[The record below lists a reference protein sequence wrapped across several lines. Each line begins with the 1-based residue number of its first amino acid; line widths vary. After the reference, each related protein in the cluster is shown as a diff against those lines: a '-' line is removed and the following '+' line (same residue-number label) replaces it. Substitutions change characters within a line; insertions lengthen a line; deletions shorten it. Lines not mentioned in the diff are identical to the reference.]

1 MNEALSGA
9 WRLYSR
15 TIAFVVLIMYAVG
28 LAGHLQ
34 VKTLPLV
41 LSLTPVF
48 LLVFGTMA
56 LLPSLAANGWR
67 FAWWAI
73 ITYFFTLLVEAAGV
87 ATGSI
92 FGEYVYGPTLGW
104 SWHGV
109 PLIIGFNW
117 ILTVNGSVCMA
128 SRVVPEGHGV
138 ARKAGLV
145 LLAAALAT
153 AFDFVLEPV
162 AVRLDY
168 WRWRDGVI
176 PLQNYV
182 AWFLTAGL
190 VAILH
195 PRLERSRCE
204 LGTQGR
210 LAGYFLAI
218 QAAFFTLLRF
228 GWWWQG
234 V

>member
-1 MNEALSGA
+1 MSE
-9 WRLYSR
+9 
-15 TIAFVVLIMYAVG
+15 
-28 LAGHLQ
+28 
-34 VKTLPLV
+34 
-41 LSLTPVF
+41 
-48 LLVFGTMA
+48 
-56 LLPSLAANGWR
+56 LPSLSSGLGRAEPLQDAASLLALLEAWVDKGWLR
-67 FAWWAI
+67 ALDQALV
-73 ITYFFTLLVEAAGV
+73 TFFHELDE
-87 ATGSI
+87 GS
-92 FGEYVYGPTLGW
+92 P
-104 SWHGV
+104 
-109 PLIIGFNW
+109 P
-117 ILTVNGSVCMA
+117 
-128 SRVVPEGHGV
+128 
-138 ARKAGLV
+138 LV

-153 AFDFVLEPV
+153 AFDFLLEPV

-210 LAGYFLAI
+210 LAGYFLAT
-218 QAAFFTLLRF
+218 QAGFFALLRF

-234 V
+234 F

>member
-1 MNEALSGA
+1 MKKIASPARRAPLSSAPLSRAREAL
-9 WRLYSR
+9 
-15 TIAFVVLIMYAVG
+15 
-28 LAGHLQ
+28 
-34 VKTLPLV
+34 
-41 LSLTPVF
+41 
-48 LLVFGTMA
+48 
-56 LLPSLAANGWR
+56 AA
-67 FAWWAI
+67 
-73 ITYFFTLLVEAAGV
+73 
-87 ATGSI
+87 
-92 FGEYVYGPTLGW
+92 
-104 SWHGV
+104 
-109 PLIIGFNW
+109 
-117 ILTVNGSVCMA
+117 
-128 SRVVPEGHGV
+128 
-138 ARKAGLV
+138 V

-176 PLQNYV
+176 PLQNYA

-210 LAGYFLAI
+210 LAGYFLAT
-218 QAAFFTLLRF
+218 QAGFFALLRF

-234 V
+234 F